1 MIPYY
6 RDDFVTLY
14 HGNCLELAELWTV
27 ADVLVTDPP
36 YGIDFQIRRR
46 KDRKDSESIAGDK
59 DQSARDTALE
69 VWGDKPAIVFGSPL
83 KPVPK
88 NTRQVLVWEKTLD
101 SGLFGAHLGFRRN
114 WEAIYLLGPL
124 PKGPASSSG
133 IITSTSSTT
142 HYAKSAGHP
151 HAKPIPLM
159 ERLIEKCPPGVIA
172 DPFAGSGS
180 TLIAAKNLGRN
191 VIGVEIDE
199 RHCETIAKRC
209 AQEVLDLGRFA

>member
-1 MIPYY
+1 MNPYY
-6 RDDFVTLY
+6 QDDHVTLY
-14 HGNCLELAELWTV
+14 HGDCLEHADLWTG

-59 DQSARDTALE
+59 DLAARDSALE
-69 VWGDKPAIVFGSPL
+69 LWGNRPAIVFGSPL
-83 KPVPK
+83 KPVPL

-101 SGLFGAHLGFRRN
+101 SGLFGAYLGFRRN
-114 WEAIYLLGPL
+114 WEAIYLIGPL

-133 IITSTSSTT
+133 IITSKSSTT
-142 HYAKSAGHP
+142 HYAKSAGHT

-159 ERLIEKCPPGVIA
+159 EQLIERCPSGVVA

-180 TLIAAKNLGRN
+180 TLVAAKNLGWRA
-191 VIGVEIDE
+191 IGIEIDE
-199 RHCETIAKRC
+199 RYCEIIAKRC
-209 AQEVLDLGRFA
+209 AQEVLNLGAF